1 MSVVLLMFYR
11 FYSVHTQCFHLEGE
25 DRLLK
30 LSEFFL
36 FCNLKCVT
44 EQPELVSESGR
55 GADREESMAEA
66 KLFRHAGQK

>member
-1 MSVVLLMFYR
+1 M
-11 FYSVHTQCFHLEGE
+11 
-25 DRLLK
+25 K

-55 GADREESMAEA
+55 GADREESMAEG
-66 KLFRHAGQK
+66 KVLFRHAGQK